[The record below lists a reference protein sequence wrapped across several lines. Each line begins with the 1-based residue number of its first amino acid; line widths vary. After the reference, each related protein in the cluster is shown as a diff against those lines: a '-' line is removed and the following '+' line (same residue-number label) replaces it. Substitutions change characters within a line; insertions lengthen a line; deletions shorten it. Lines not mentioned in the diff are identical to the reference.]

1 MASNALATQFQGHL
15 NEFQISLEPSAL
27 NYLTSM
33 LAVMSMSDKAKGI
46 RDATEMF
53 LEEADVDPEKIN
65 QFYATFGQGCVKTSS
80 GTLTSV
86 SGSTTSAENA
96 LPLDPPK
103 PMSAIEARRMKRA
116 QKKAAAV
123 ASPSPSTET
132 EPKIVATAQQSRFHR
147 ETLVTSSK
155 DIDMQTVNITVN
167 NLDILVDAHLRLKEG
182 VRYGLV
188 GQNGVGKTMLMKCMA
203 DNILAMPSNLNIL
216 HIAQLEIFDEST
228 TVLNEVLEA
237 DKACTNAL
245 REYEVLHAI
254 FGDTPQSTSSNTAQ
268 LNIALHNIF
277 ISRMQTRVIAA
288 QQLALKRSG
297 ARGYD
302 ARQAQV
308 AIEIEFTALKA
319 QDPQVYISP
328 DMANDLI
335 TDVFDKFALID
346 LDARKANA
354 RKILRGLGFE
364 EAQVEARVQT
374 LSGGWRMQIALA
386 KALFVG
392 PDILL
397 LDEPSTS
404 FSIIDVHLFMCT
416 ANHLDLP
423 AILWLQE
430 YLINE
435 TAGLTLVVV
444 SHDRAFL
451 NAVTTETII
460 LRDKILKYHA
470 GSFADYESTSEE
482 QRVRKQGLLDLQ
494 AKKRAKI
501 AASIQHDVQ
510 QARATGDDK
519 RLGQVTSRKKK
530 LERLG
535 MEKMEDG
542 KRFKVS
548 YWAGY
553 HTGVRAEIEIE
564 KAVRTTAIKIPDP
577 PPLRYHG
584 SVFTVKNASFRYP
597 TSDKDVLIDVSLDVG
612 PHARIALLGPN
623 GCGKTTLLNMMVGVT
638 QPTVGEVYRHP
649 SLRIGYFSQH
659 AVDQL
664 TLTHTPIEEMR
675 SRHPGLSE
683 QECRAHFGTVGVS
696 GNTVLRKIADL
707 SGGQRNRIALA
718 MILYDAPHVLVLDE
732 ITNHLDMGTVD
743 RLVEALEGF
752 EGALVLVSHDVW
764 FMKQLMEGEDDNE
777 DESDVKEE
785 RTFYVVRN
793 GAVKRWEK
801 DMDGYVEAVMK
812 KVKK

>member
-1 MASNALATQFQGHL
+1 MAPDSLAAQFQGHL
-15 NEFQISLEPSAL
+15 DEFQISLEPSAL

-33 LAVMSMSDKAKGI
+33 LAVMSMSDKAKDV

-65 QFYATFGQGCVKTSS
+65 QFYATLSKGNVKISS
-80 GTLTSV
+80 ETLTSL
-86 SGSTTSAENA
+86 STSTENPPA
-96 LPLDPPK
+96 DPPK

-116 QKKAAAV
+116 QKKAAAA
-123 ASPSPSTET
+123 ASPSPPTEL

-167 NLDILVDAHLRLKEG
+167 NLDLLVDAHLRLKEG

-188 GQNGVGKTMLMKCMA
+188 GQNGVGKTMLMRCMA

-216 HIAQLEIFDEST
+216 HIAQLETFDEST

-237 DKACTNAL
+237 DKACTTAL
-245 REYEVLHAI
+245 RDYEALRAI
-254 FGDTPQSTSSNTAQ
+254 LGDTPHSTSSNSAQ
-268 LNIALHNIF
+268 LNIALHSIL
-277 ISRMQTRVIAA
+277 ISRMETRVIAA
-288 QQLALKRSG
+288 QQLAQKRSG
-297 ARGYD
+297 ARGWD
-302 ARQAQV
+302 ARKAQIV
-308 AIEIEFTALKA
+308 METEFTALKA
-319 QDPQVYISP
+319 QDPQVYVSQ
-328 DMANDLI
+328 DMASDLI

-346 LDARKANA
+346 LDARKAKA

-364 EAQVEARVQT
+364 EAQVEARVRT

-397 LDEPSTS
+397 LDEPT
-404 FSIIDVHLFMCT
+404 
-416 ANHLDLP
+416 NHLDLP

-444 SHDRAFL
+444 AHDRAFL

-460 LRDKILKYHA
+460 LRDKMLKYHA

-501 AASIQHDVQ
+501 AASIQHNVQ

-519 RLGQVTSRKKK
+519 RLGQVASRKKK

-535 MEKMEDG
+535 MEKTEDG

-553 HTGVRAEIEIE
+553 HTSARADIEME
-564 KAVRTTAIKIPDP
+564 KAIRTMAIKIPDP

-597 TSDKDVLIDVSLDVG
+597 TSDKDVLIDVSLD
-612 PHARIALLGPN
+612 
-623 GCGKTTLLNMMVGVT
+623 GVT

-664 TLTHTPIEEMR
+664 TLTLTPIEEMR
-675 SRHPGLSE
+675 SRYPGLSE

-764 FMKQLMEGEDDNE
+764 FMKQLMEGEEDDGDD
-777 DESDVKEE
+777 DENDVKEE

-801 DMDGYVEAVMK
+801 GMDAYVEAVMK
-812 KVKK
+812 KIKK

>member
-1 MASNALATQFQGHL
+1 MASNPLATQFKAHL
-15 NEFQISLEPSAL
+15 DDFQISLEPSAL

-33 LAVMSMSDKAKGI
+33 LAVMSMSDKAKDI
-46 RDATEMF
+46 REATEMF
-53 LEEADVDPEKIN
+53 LEEAEVDPEKIN
-65 QFYATFGQGCVKTSS
+65 QFYVTLGKGNVKTSS
-80 GTLTSV
+80 GTS
-86 SGSTTSAENA
+86 TSASASGPSTDNTP
-96 LPLDPPK
+96 PLNQPK
-103 PMSAIEARRMKRA
+103 PMSSIEARRMKRA
-116 QKKAAAV
+116 QKKTAAAA
-123 ASPSPSTET
+123 ASQSQPTEA

-147 ETLVTSSK
+147 ETLETSSK
-155 DIDMQTVNITVN
+155 DIDMQTVNISVN
-167 NLDILVDAHLRLKEG
+167 NLDLLVDAHLRLKEG

-188 GQNGVGKTMLMKCMA
+188 GQNGVGKTILMRCMA

-216 HIAQLEIFDEST
+216 HIAQLETFDETT

-237 DKACTNAL
+237 DKACTKAL

-254 FGDTPQSTSSNTAQ
+254 IGDAPQSTSSSTAQ
-268 LNIALHNIF
+268 LNAALHNILV
-277 ISRMQTRVIAA
+277 SRMEARVITA
-288 QQLALKRSG
+288 QQLAQKRSG
-297 ARGYD
+297 TRGHD
-302 ARQAQV
+302 ARQAQL
-308 AIEIEFTALKA
+308 AIETEFAALKT
-319 QDPQVYISP
+319 QDPQVYISS
-328 DMANDLI
+328 DMATELI
-335 TDVFDKFALID
+335 TDVFDKFALINF
-346 LDARKANA
+346 DARKAKA

-364 EAQVEARVQT
+364 EAQADARVQT

-397 LDEPSTS
+397 LDEPT
-404 FSIIDVHLFMCT
+404 
-416 ANHLDLP
+416 NHLDLP

-435 TAGLTLVVV
+435 TTGVTLVIV

-460 LRDKILKYHA
+460 LRDKMLKYHA

-482 QRVRKQGLLDLQ
+482 QRVRKQALLDVQ
-494 AKKRAKI
+494 AKKRAKLL
-501 AASIQHDVQ
+501 ASIQHNVQ

-519 RLGQVTSRKKK
+519 RLGQVASRKKK

-535 MEKMEDG
+535 MEKTEDG

-553 HTGVRAEIEIE
+553 HTTARAEIEME
-564 KAVRTTAIKIPDP
+564 KALKTASIKIPDP

-584 SVFTVKNASFRYP
+584 PVFTVKNASFRYP
-597 TSDKDVLIDVSLDVG
+597 TSNKDVLTDVSLDVG

-638 QPTVGEVYRHP
+638 QPTTGEVYRHP

-659 AVDQL
+659 VVDQL
-664 TLTHTPIEEMR
+664 TLTRTPIEEMR

-696 GNTVLRKIADL
+696 GNTVLRKIANL
-707 SGGQRNRIALA
+707 SGGQRNRIAFA
-718 MILYDAPHVLVLDE
+718 IILYDAPHVLVIDE

-764 FMKQLMEGEDDNE
+764 FMKQLMEGEGDD
-777 DESDVKEE
+777 DDGDGDVKEE

-801 DMDGYVEAVMK
+801 DMDGYVDAVMK
-812 KVKK
+812 KVRKSDKY